1 MSSPATTRVPQRRTA
16 WLSTRTTLW
25 SGSGCCLPAFGC
37 ILRQDAEDDA
47 LTLCF
52 RERDGPREFCMKE
65 EAGHLYRQTAE
76 ARHHWS
82 HGIPA
87 GGRGPVRQS
96 LTWRWLRPSFLLWSA
111 LERRCERGRQGRWLR
126 EFVAACQAAGIEH
139 EVVQQFLQRWLPVC
153 APAAWEVPPPH
164 RRKEGTKL
172 PRILQQR
179 LERRFAA
186 STSGPRAA
194 KALLDALDDVFRH
207 LAFQTLGVN
216 NPVILLDEVDKTSQN
231 SMFNPQATLLEIL
244 DPEQNTSFKDH
255 YLNTPFDLSQA
266 IFICTAN
273 DASTI
278 DRPLLDRMEV
288 IDLAGYTVEEKA
300 IHQLNVFLVQLQM
313 RHDDL

>member
-1 MSSPATTRVPQRRTA
+1 VSAVNLPPGLQYGPRQAVGRAVAELTEVGFGRNRPVMDMGCAYHSFSKGELRVQLDLRDFPEVMKLISSSMSSMTCHHPGIEGLNVIARHYEGPSEKDRLAFHADNFVVGE
-16 WLSTRTTLW
+16 WV
-25 SGSGCCLPAFGC
+25 FGC
-37 ILRQDAEDDA
+37 ILRQDSEDDA

-111 LERRCERGRQGRWLR
+111 LEQRCDRWRQGRWLR
-126 EFVAACQAAGIEH
+126 DFVAACQAAGIEH

-153 APAAWEVPPPH
+153 APAAWEVPPPDQ
-164 RRKEGTKL
+164 RKQGPKL
-172 PRILQQR
+172 PRTLQQR

-194 KALLDALDDVFRH
+194 K
-207 LAFQTLGVN
+207 
-216 NPVILLDEVDKTSQN
+216 
-231 SMFNPQATLLEIL
+231 
-244 DPEQNTSFKDH
+244 
-255 YLNTPFDLSQA
+255 
-266 IFICTAN
+266 
-273 DASTI
+273 
-278 DRPLLDRMEV
+278 
-288 IDLAGYTVEEKA
+288 
-300 IHQLNVFLVQLQM
+300 
-313 RHDDL
+313 